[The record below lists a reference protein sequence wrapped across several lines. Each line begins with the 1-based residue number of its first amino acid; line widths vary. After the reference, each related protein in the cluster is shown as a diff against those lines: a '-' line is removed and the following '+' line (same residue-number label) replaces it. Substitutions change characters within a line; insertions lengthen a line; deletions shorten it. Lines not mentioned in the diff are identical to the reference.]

1 MIRVGVQLTIN
12 PEIIRELGSGQNSLW
27 SAAHGDGSENR
38 INGEA
43 VAETA
48 EYSFSLAFL
57 TAGLMWARKKFRNRD
72 KTKEDLA
79 AEKEAARINKTASA
93 LEAQLKDCLQA
104 AQEGMISQEALDDLI
119 DTLEEM
125 DGYDQAG
132 KLTVTNVREAA
143 EIRGRITDFT
153 AAIEGKTAGPTHP
166 EGEKPEKG
174 EFALI
179 RKQLIRQ
186 KELIAGKR
194 SA

>member
-1 MIRVGVQLTIN
+1 MIRVGVQLTID
-12 PEIIRELGSGQNSLW
+12 PEIIGKLSSGQNSLW

-72 KTKEDLA
+72 KTKQDLA

-93 LEAQLKDCLQA
+93 LEAQLKDYLLA
-104 AQEGMISQEALDDLI
+104 AQKGMIDEEALDDLAAV
-119 DTLEEM
+119 LEEM
-125 DGYDQAG
+125 DGYDRAG
-132 KLTVTNVREAA
+132 KLAVPNVRELT
-143 EIRGRITDFT
+143 EIRSRITDFT
-153 AAIEGKTAGPTHP
+153 AAIEGKTAVPPRPDT
-166 EGEKPEKG
+166 EKPGQG
-174 EFALI
+174 EFGLI

-186 KELIAGKR
+186 KELIVGKH
-194 SA
+194 AD

>member
-79 AEKEAARINKTASA
+79 AEKKAAAINRASDA
-93 LEAQLKDCLQA
+93 
-104 AQEGMISQEALDDLI
+104 
-119 DTLEEM
+119 LEEM
-125 DGYDQAG
+125 LLEY
-132 KLTVTNVREAA
+132 LRAA
-143 EIRGRITDFT
+143 R
-153 AAIEGKTAGPTHP
+153 
-166 EGEKPEKG
+166 EGEVDM
-174 EFALI
+174 
-179 RKQLIRQ
+179 
-186 KELIAGKR
+186 
-194 SA
+194 